1 MERKRHGVTERPQ
14 RYGFDCLLFFIW
26 FISEG
31 QTSEAVV
38 RLHSSLFH
46 LLVIFANENDIVN
59 DRVTAKVSSSK
70 QTSSLLLF

>member
-1 MERKRHGVTERPQ
+1 MKDRIW
-14 RYGFDCLLFFIW
+14 LSIW

-46 LLVIFANENDIVN
+46 LLVTFANENDIVN
-59 DRVTAKVSSSK
+59 DTVNDTVTTKVSISK
-70 QTSSLLLF
+70 QRSSLLLF